1 MAFDPVVIYDPTLEL
16 AAIVNLDDLTA
27 WGPVYKGPDAQDILQ
42 GFIDAAPFDVT
53 ILDTDTAKA
62 LFWSLGQAGT
72 GEASP
77 ESGQAQA
84 GTVDDAAG
92 GLAANEGLATAE
104 AHAAGTVPDI
114 QPHDADAQQGA
125 PDTAS
130 VEVGQSSDV
139 TQVTH
144 YEQPVPEPVKVS
156 EPINCGLC
164 NADGNQTPDPTC
176 IACGGSGKLA
186 RVG

>member
-27 WGPVYKGPDAQDILQ
+27 WGPIYKGPDAQDILQ

-72 GEASP
+72 GATSP
-77 ESGQAQA
+77 ESGQTQA
-84 GTVDDAAG
+84 GAVDNGTG
-92 GLAANEGLATAE
+92 GLAADERLAEQA
-104 AHAAGTVPDI
+104 ARDAGTVPDV
-114 QPHDADAQQGA
+114 QPHDTDTEQG
-125 PDTAS
+125 PPNPS
-130 VEVGQSSDV
+130 GVEVGQTQGV
-139 TQVTH
+139 AQVTH
-144 YEQPVPEPVKVS
+144 YEQPAPGPVKVS